1 MEAYLE
7 AIDIEVYKAATQGF
21 PNLEMLQTFSVMNS
35 VMRKMEHKGKNTLFR
50 GLCKDVFNRVRNHK
64 NAHDL
69 LLDICALH
77 EGTKSEHDER
87 YHIAMKKLNSFEILA
102 NENPNDMYP

>member
-64 NAHDL
+64 NAHAL
-69 LLDICALH
+69 LSDICALH

-87 YHIAMKKLNSFEILA
+87 YHIAMKKLNSFEMLA
-102 NENPNDMYP
+102 NENPNDMYS

>member
-1 MEAYLE
+1 LKS
-7 AIDIEVYKAATQGF
+7 IKPPPKGS
-21 PNLEMLQTFSVMNS
+21 PNLEMLQTFLVMNS